1 MNEILKNIFKTGVLP
16 HNGNIQYSHNI
27 DNLFLKFDV
36 ETIKD
41 FLSQKEIS
49 MNLDDFKT
57 WFLEDTSNNSWN
69 NLKKVFINN
78 NRNNDMILFNRYD

>member
-36 ETIKD
+36 EVIKE
-41 FLSQKEIS
+41 FLNQHEIS
-49 MNLDDFKT
+49 MNLDEFKKV
-57 WFLEDTSNNSWN
+57 FMEDTSNDAWN

-78 NRNNDMILFNRYD
+78 KRNNDMLLFSRYD

>member
-49 MNLDDFKT
+49 MNLDDFKVK
-57 WFLEDTSNNSWN
+57 FMEDTSNDAWN
-69 NLKKVFINN
+69 NLKKVFQNN
-78 NRNNDMILFNRYD
+78 KRNNEMIIFNRYD

>member
-69 NLKKVFINN
+69 NLKKVFQNN
-78 NRNNDMILFNRYD
+78 KRNYDMIMFNRYD

>member
-49 MNLDDFKT
+49 MNLDDFKS

-78 NRNNDMILFNRYD
+78 KRNNDMILFNRYD